1 MEGDRQSLRKEN
13 HMDFMKYSVFHRKS
27 VSVFWFR
34 IKKKQMGKLR
44 QKGSRVNHV
53 RKSRFDNEDGK
64 KVNTR
69 QK

>member
-13 HMDFMKYSVFHRKS
+13 HMDFMKYSVFHRS
-27 VSVFWFR
+27 PCGFSGFR

-44 QKGSRVNHV
+44 QKDRRANHV

-64 KVNTR
+64 K
-69 QK
+69 